1 MLNQFC
7 KLRAIKE
14 NERVRGR
21 EKIIPPVKEKKILR
35 RIVVGFHPFTNS
47 FSCVHTPANE
57 M

>member
-21 EKIIPPVKEKKILR
+21 EKIIPPVKEKKNIKKNSSGVSPFYKLVQLR
-35 RIVVGFHPFTNS
+35 TH
-47 FSCVHTPANE
+47 SCK
-57 M
+57 